1 MCRKTLM
8 LILVFL
14 GIDFVANAQKYVDV
28 NVTLPADLTCISSS
42 INTNLD
48 KTLVISPNPNK
59 GSFTIEIDNSILNQS
74 IEIRITNDLGRNVF
88 SEKYEHPSST
98 KIQIVLPN
106 IPKGLYLVSLES
118 KLSKITKK
126 LIVE

>member
-28 NVTLPADLTCISSS
+28 NVTLPTDLTCISSS

-48 KTLVISPNPNK
+48 KTLVISPNPNR
-59 GSFTIEIDNSILNQS
+59 GSFTIEIDNSFLNQS
-74 IEIRITNDLGRNVF
+74 IEIRIRNDLGRNVF
-88 SEKYEHPSST
+88 SKKYEHPSST

-106 IPKGLYLVSLES
+106 TPKGLYLVSLES

>member
-8 LILVFL
+8 LLLVLL
-14 GIDFVANAQKYVDV
+14 GIDFVTNAQTYIDV
-28 NVTLPADLTCISSS
+28 NVTLPSDLTCISSS
-42 INTNLD
+42 ININVD

-59 GSFTIEIDNSILNQS
+59 GSFTVEIDNSVLNQT
-74 IEIRITNDLGRNVF
+74 IEIRITNDLGRNIF
-88 SEKYEHPSST
+88 SKKYEHPSSS

-106 IPKGLYLVSLES
+106 TPKGLYLVSLES